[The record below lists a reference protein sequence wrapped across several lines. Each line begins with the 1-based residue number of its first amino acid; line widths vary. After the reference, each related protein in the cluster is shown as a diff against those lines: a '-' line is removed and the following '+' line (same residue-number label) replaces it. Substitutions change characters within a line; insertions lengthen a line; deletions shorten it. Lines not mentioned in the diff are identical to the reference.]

1 MVSDTVA
8 PHCQIE
14 CKILVIDKTIC
25 NIIEEIDPSKR
36 GFLSQLILS
45 HLRNFVE
52 HIMLKIYAVEELNG
66 QDISNQWDNIC
77 KAVEFVKSKGN
88 LKFLREFH
96 RFLQISA
103 SHYTLEEEGSERL
116 LLKYYEYLLR
126 TKSFLKSEY
135 SLNVLENI
143 EKFPLNTDS
152 TLKEYYEKISH
163 KVDQYQGAKPKHT
176 RSDTY
181 YIQKIK
187 PFFVSQKIYYEVTF
201 TPVNE
206 KASKF
211 DRVIAFTALDIS
223 RYYAVRL
230 FTIDDRIEIL
240 GKTMPVFIIID
251 WETWIRPCEI
261 YNFSSL
267 VGFSL
272 DINRRNAEYR
282 NLMRYLSKTGF
293 NLVDIVNF
301 SDNRFH
307 RIKLSIV
314 PDTSS
319 VHFFDVLEHCREVIK
334 GDKAGSK
341 ILRYLLYHLNNS
353 VIKYQRDNSNER
365 LSNLNL
371 SYGCIP
377 FDDMPFN
384 SSLIGHNPKLRD
396 LFDCINHSDRKHE
409 IFARLVRNN
418 TENKGQLFTAVKDIT
433 GFDNIETLIE
443 EYNRRLY
450 YKHKSRELKLEKG
463 HIYIQQYKDDTQF
476 IVGELVDL
484 AKSGV
489 PNYVNSVNAW
499 LQSAVHIVD
508 CDEKKKA
515 LARMFEHSKVSLI
528 YGSAGTGKST
538 LINHISHFFSNRNK
552 LYLAN
557 TNPAV
562 DNLKRRVIAP
572 NCDFY
577 TIAKFTKN
585 KYVETDCDI
594 LIIDECSTVSNKN
607 MKEVL
612 EKATFKL
619 LILVGDVFQIESIQ
633 FGNWFSAVRSFIPA
647 SSVVELTKP
656 YRTNNESLLTLWE
669 RVRNMDD
676 TILELLAKQGYS
688 TTLDSSIFEPAKP
701 DEIILCLNY
710 DGLYGINNINR
721 FLQESNPS
729 KAIPWGLQLYKEN
742 DPVLFNESERFQPL
756 IYNNMKG
763 TIVGIEV
770 FEKQIQFDIELDKVI
785 NGIEVDIYD
794 DLELLE
800 NSENG
805 NSVIRFF
812 VDKYKSVDDDD
823 DATSS
828 VIVPFQVA
836 YAVSIHKAQGL
847 EYNSVKIVITDEI
860 DELITHNIFY
870 TAITRSKENLKIYWT
885 PEVESR
891 VLSKIE
897 PRDCKK
903 DVALLK
909 VI

>member
-1 MVSDTVA
+1 MVSGTVA
-8 PHCQIE
+8 TLCQIE
-14 CKILVIDKTIC
+14 RQILVIDRTIC
-25 NIIEEIDPSKR
+25 NSIEEIVPSKR

-45 HLRNFVE
+45 QLRNFVE
-52 HIMLKIYAVEELNG
+52 HIMLKIYAVEELKG
-66 QDISNQWDNIC
+66 QDISDQWDNIC
-77 KAVEFVKSKGN
+77 KAVEFVKSKGK
-88 LKFLREFH
+88 LKFLQQFH
-96 RFLQISA
+96 KFLQISA

-126 TKSFLKSEY
+126 AKSFLKSEY
-135 SLNVLENI
+135 SLNILENI
-143 EKFPLNTDS
+143 DKFPLNTDS
-152 TLKEYYEKISH
+152 TLKEYYEKIAH
-163 KVDQYQGAKPKHT
+163 KVDQYQGGKPEHA

-230 FTIDDRIEIL
+230 STVADRIEIL
-240 GKTMPVFIIID
+240 GKTMPVFILIG

-261 YNFSSL
+261 NNFSSL

-272 DINRRNAEYR
+272 DIKRSHAEYR
-282 NLMRYLSKTGF
+282 NLMRYLTQTGF
-293 NLVDIVNF
+293 NLVDIVEF
-301 SDNRFH
+301 SDTRFK

-314 PDTSS
+314 PNASS
-319 VHFFDVLEHCREVIK
+319 TNFFDVLENCREVIK
-334 GDKAGSK
+334 GNNAGSN

-353 VIKYQRDNSNER
+353 VIKCQRDDSNDR
-365 LSNLNL
+365 LSSLNLN
-371 SYGCIP
+371 YGCIP

-384 SSLIGHNPKLRD
+384 SSLIGHNPKLGD

-418 TENKGQLFTAVKDIT
+418 TENKGELFTSVKDIT
-433 GFDNIETLIE
+433 GFDNIEKLIK

-450 YKHKSRELKLEKG
+450 YKHKNRELKMEKG

-476 IVGELVDL
+476 IVGELIEL
-484 AKSGV
+484 TKSGV
-489 PNYVNSVNAW
+489 SNYANSVEAW
-499 LQSAVHIVD
+499 LQSTVHIVD

-515 LARMFEHSKVSLI
+515 LTKMFERSKVSMI

-538 LINHISHFFSNRNK
+538 LINHISHFFSDRSK

-557 TNPAV
+557 TNPAI
-562 DNLKRRVIAP
+562 DNLKRRVTAS
-572 NCDFY
+572 NCDFH
-577 TIAKFTKN
+577 TVAKFTKN
-585 KYVETDCDI
+585 RYIETNYDI
-594 LIIDECSTVSNKN
+594 LIIDECSTVSNRN

-633 FGNWFSAVRSFIPA
+633 FGNWFSAVRSFIPKT
-647 SSVVELTKP
+647 SVVELTKP
-656 YRTNNESLLTLWE
+656 YRTNNENLLTLWK

-676 TILELLAKQGYS
+676 TILELLARQGYS
-688 TTLDSSIFEPAKP
+688 TTLDSSIFEPAKA

-721 FLQESNPS
+721 FLQGSNPS

-763 TIVGIEV
+763 KIVGIEV
-770 FEKQIQFDIELDKVI
+770 FEYQIQFDIELDKVI
-785 NGIEVDIYD
+785 NGMDVDFYD
-794 DLELLE
+794 ELELLE
-800 NSENG
+800 NSANG

-828 VIVPFQVA
+828 NVVPFQVA

-870 TAITRSKENLKIYWT
+870 TAITRAKEKLKIYWT

-891 VLSKIE
+891 VLSKIK
-897 PRDCKK
+897 PKDCKK